1 MKCFNQFLLARVNHE
16 ASKLMPLVPA
26 RGSSFGAFCFL
37 AAEDGEQSFVA
48 SKVGAR
54 TEPSY
59 ESMRRG
65 LQLTTGRIED
75 TGTVGS
81 V

>member
-1 MKCFNQFLLARVNHE
+1 MKPQNSCILLAR
-16 ASKLMPLVPA
+16 S
-26 RGSSFGAFCFL
+26 GCSSFGAFCFL